1 MDDNPIYLIFLLF
14 LFYSISY
21 SHLGGSFPHQH
32 AFAAYAKRLE
42 TVAVNGG
49 SAGATVARIGRRQR
63 SLQARQTSRLRRSR
77 RLRSLHPRQI
87 LKTKHNKT
95 KQKQTYPY
103 NSSNI
108 YKRERETEREK
119 ENQPDS
125 RKTSYHFRCSSVSFI
140 LTHLLLLTNR
150 LDSDVLFFQ
159 IHTSYDVG

>member
-1 MDDNPIYLIFLLF
+1 VPTT
-14 LFYSISY
+14 SRQRE

-95 KQKQTYPY
+95 KQNKNKPTPTTAAT
-103 NSSNI
+103 SI
-108 YKRERETEREK
+108 REK
-119 ENQPDS
+119 ERLKERLKE
-125 RKTSYHFRCSSVSFI
+125 RKRTNPIPVKLVIISAAPLFHSS
-140 LTHLLLLTNR
+140 
-150 LDSDVLFFQ
+150 
-159 IHTSYDVG
+159 